1 MLSKALLSLLFTS
14 IFLTTATTNLV
25 YEALKSD
32 SLEQVETALKKLE
45 SDKVSS
51 LSKAYQGTLIMKK
64 ADFMKTPK
72 QKIATFKKGHQ
83 LLEAEITSHPKNAE
97 YRFLRLLIQ
106 ENAPKILKYNKN
118 LDEDKKIIIANYSN
132 FSPFLQAFIKDYS
145 KNSPTLKNSDLN

>member
-51 LSKAYQGTLIMKK
+51 LSKAYQGLSLIH
-64 ADFMKTPK
+64 
-72 QKIATFKKGHQ
+72 I
-83 LLEAEITSHPKNAE
+83 
-97 YRFLRLLIQ
+97 
-106 ENAPKILKYNKN
+106 
-118 LDEDKKIIIANYSN
+118 
-132 FSPFLQAFIKDYS
+132 
-145 KNSPTLKNSDLN
+145 